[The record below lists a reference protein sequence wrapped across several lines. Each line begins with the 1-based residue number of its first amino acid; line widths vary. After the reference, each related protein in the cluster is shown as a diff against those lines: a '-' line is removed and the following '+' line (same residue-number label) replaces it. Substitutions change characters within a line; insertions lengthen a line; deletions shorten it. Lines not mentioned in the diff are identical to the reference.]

1 MLYTEGISV
10 NSSSHFSVA
19 KVHPHRGKYGRCIF
33 ATEKTM

>member
-10 NSSSHFSVA
+10 NSSNHFSVA
-19 KVHPHRGKYGRCIF
+19 KVHPHRGKYSRCIF